1 MEQGSCIDGWLD
13 GHCDCPVCRK
23 PVLDGCRGHGEAVLG
38 VCVAMCAAE
47 AVTRHTRLIFGGDPA
62 CPAGAIPLSL

>member
-1 MEQGSCIDGWLD
+1 MAGWM
-13 GHCDCPVCRK
+13 VIAI
-23 PVLDGCRGHGEAVLG
+23 VLSVASQCWTGAGERHGEAVLG

-47 AVTRHTRLIFGGDPA
+47 AVTRHTRPIFGGDPA